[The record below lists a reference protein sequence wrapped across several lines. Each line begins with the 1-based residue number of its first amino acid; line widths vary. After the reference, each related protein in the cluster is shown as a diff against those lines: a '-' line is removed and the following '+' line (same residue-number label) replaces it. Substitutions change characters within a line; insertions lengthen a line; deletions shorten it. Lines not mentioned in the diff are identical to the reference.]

1 VEAAVSNSD
10 SLDAARLGQRLI
22 RCRLAFVGDGTSPG
36 FSRPGFAGP
45 RHPTCGPV
53 HSLLDAGVQA
63 PDRRVRLCASVLT
76 GVELLAPLLASVC
89 SRLYC
94 SPAAEQHRRRV
105 PTHSG
110 PSRFAYEGCQV
121 SLHRPEVRPGAG
133 GSSSSRPCE
142 NAAPG
147 PVVAAKLRHPVGL
160 RPYRSA
166 KARLAF
172 DAFVDGV

>member
-10 SLDAARLGQRLI
+10 SLDAARPGQRLI
-22 RCRLAFVGDGTSPG
+22 RCRPAFVGDGTSPG

-45 RHPTCGPV
+45 RHPTCGPA

-105 PTHSG
+105 PTQSG
-110 PSRFAYEGCQV
+110 RSRHVQEVFVFA
-121 SLHRPEVRPGAG
+121 LTNWMRPAAAAESIQRRTIVDL
-133 GSSSSRPCE
+133 SRLR
-142 NAAPG
+142 APE
-147 PVVAAKLRHPVGL
+147 
-160 RPYRSA
+160 
-166 KARLAF
+166 F
-172 DAFVDGV
+172 